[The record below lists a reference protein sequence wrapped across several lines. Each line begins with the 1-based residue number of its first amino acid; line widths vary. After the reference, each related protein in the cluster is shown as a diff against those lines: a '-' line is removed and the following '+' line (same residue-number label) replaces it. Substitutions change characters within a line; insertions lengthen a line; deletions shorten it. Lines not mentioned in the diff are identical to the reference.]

1 MAYQVNKFNGTLFAT
16 VEDGTIDTTADL
28 RFIGKNYAG
37 YGEVQNE
44 NFLHL
49 LENFANNTAPPKK
62 LNGQIW
68 YDTST
73 KKLKFYDGSIWR
85 VAGGAEVSDTAPTGL
100 QVGEFWWDTTAKQLY
115 SWSGTEYVLVG
126 PAANPDLA
134 SSTVLAEVVKDTSNN
149 NHAVLKFLIGGDA
162 QKVVAVMSQ
171 TEFNLSAADIAKP
184 GMANFSVIKKGITLT
199 NTNSIGVGQNSYNM
213 WGTASDSVRLAGRP
227 ASDYLLKDQ
236 NNFPTLQIGDE
247 GYRLG
252 DDANLR
258 VFVEPGTEDVIFEHQ
273 QGDDPNAVNVFK
285 FRFTNPFSL
294 AETDLAVFNK
304 TGIVPGNTD
313 RFDLGTSLD
322 RWKNIYGIKG
332 WFDELDVVNAI
343 AGNTVGTHRGSVL
356 ATADSQILV
365 NADTKQIGY
374 AGANLVGTLTG
385 SCTGSSSSAQSA
397 LQLTGL
403 DPSILVPATTV
414 ATIPVRDSS
423 GNIYAN
429 QFIGVV
435 DRSER
440 LRINNAAV
448 DPTWNSS
455 TASTQYRSAKTTAT
469 AYTIAARDAQ
479 GDLYAVLFQG
489 TATAAR
495 YADLAEKYLA
505 DAEYEVGTVV
515 MVGGEKEVTAGTS
528 GKRALGVVSANPA
541 FMMNKDLEGGTYVA
555 LKGRVPVKVYGRVN
569 KGDELVAGENGLA
582 VVGENKVFAIALE
595 DNDEP
600 GIKLVEAVVL

>member
-85 VAGGAEVSDTAPTGL
+85 VAGGAEVSATAPTGL

-134 SSTVLAEVVKDTSNN
+134 SSSVIPDVVKDTSNN

-184 GMANFSVIKKGITLT
+184 GMTNFSVIKKGITLT
-199 NTNSIGVGQNSYNM
+199 NTSSIGVSQNSYNM
-213 WGTASDSVRLAGRP
+213 WGTASDSARLGGIP
-227 ASDYLLKDQ
+227 ADQYLRVGANEFSTLK
-236 NNFPTLQIGDE
+236 FGDE

-252 DDANLR
+252 VDNNLR
-258 VFVEPGTEDVIFEHQ
+258 VFIEAGTEDVIFEHQ
-273 QGDDPNAVNVFK
+273 QGDVNVFK
-285 FRFTNPFSL
+285 FRFTDPFSL
-294 AETDLAVFNK
+294 AETDLAIFDR
-304 TGIVPGNTD
+304 TGITPGDTNI
-313 RFDLGTSLD
+313 FDLGTTLS
-322 RWKNIYGIKG
+322 RWRNIYGRDIFADNLTLTNG
-332 WFDELDVVNAI
+332 LV
-343 AGNTVGTHRGSVL
+343 GNTVGTHRGSVL

-374 AGANLVGTLTG
+374 PGANLVGTLTG
-385 SCTGSSSSAQSA
+385 SCTGSAGSAQSA

-403 DPSILVPATTV
+403 DPSILVPATAV

-429 QFIGVV
+429 QFVGVV
-435 DRSER
+435 DKSDRI
-440 LRINNAAV
+440 RINNAAT
-448 DPTWNSS
+448 DPTWNGSTESS
-455 TASTQYRSAKTTAT
+455 QYRSAKTTAT
-469 AYTIAARDAQ
+469 AYSIAARDAQ

>member
-1 MAYQVNKFNGTLFAT
+1 MAYQVNKFNGTLLTT

-49 LENFANNTAPPKK
+49 LENFANTTAPPKK

-68 YDTST
+68 YDSSN

-85 VAGGAEVSDTAPTGL
+85 VAGGAEVATTAPSGL
-100 QVGEFWWDTTAKQLY
+100 QVGEFWWDSSAKQLY

-126 PAANPDLA
+126 PVNSPDLA
-134 SSTVLAEVVKDTSNN
+134 ASSVTAQVVKDTSNN
-149 NHAVLKFLIGGDA
+149 NHSILRFTVGGA
-162 QKVVAVMSQ
+162 SPKVVAVVSQ
-171 TEFNLSAADIAKP
+171 TAFTLNPSVIASYPEFSGYSL
-184 GMANFSVIKKGITLT
+184 IKKGITLT
-199 NTNSIGVGQNSYNM
+199 NTNSVGVSQNDYNL
-213 WGTASDSVRLAGRP
+213 WGTASDSDKLGGIDA
-227 ASDYLLKDQ
+227 DQYLRIGQ
-236 NNFPTLQIGDE
+236 IEFPTLNF
-247 GYRLG
+247 G
-252 DDANLR
+252 DDGFQLGADRNLR
-258 VFVEPGTEDVIFEHQ
+258 VSIDAGTEDTIFESQ
-273 QGDDPNAVNVFK
+273 FQSESSAFK
-285 FRFTNPFSL
+285 FRFTTTSPTTV
-294 AETDLAVFNK
+294 ETDVAVVDI
-304 TGIVPGNTD
+304 TGIVPGDDNL
-313 RFDLGTSLD
+313 FDLGTTLS
-322 RWKNIYGIKG
+322 RWRNFWADTATVRILNVSSGIT
-332 WFDELDVVNAI
+332 
-343 AGNTVGTHRGSVL
+343 GNTVGTHRGSVL

-385 SCTGSSSSAQSA
+385 SCTGSAGSAASA

-403 DPSILVPATTV
+403 NPSESVPGTAV
-414 ATIPVRDSS
+414 ATIPVRNSA
-423 GNIYAN
+423 GNILAN
-429 QFIGVV
+429 QFIGISDKT
-435 DRSER
+435 DRV
-440 LRINNAAV
+440 RINNAAT
-448 DPTWNSS
+448 DPTWDSG
-455 TASTQYRSAKTTAT
+455 TTSTQYRSAKTSAA
-469 AYTIAARDAQ
+469 AYSIAARDAQ

-515 MVGGEKEVTAGTS
+515 MVGGEKEVTAGNA

-541 FMMNKDLEGGTYVA
+541 FMMNKDLEGGVYVA
-555 LKGRVPVKVYGRVN
+555 LKGRVPVKVSGAVK
-569 KGDELVAGENGLA
+569 KGDELVAGENGVA

-595 DNDEP
+595 DNDQP